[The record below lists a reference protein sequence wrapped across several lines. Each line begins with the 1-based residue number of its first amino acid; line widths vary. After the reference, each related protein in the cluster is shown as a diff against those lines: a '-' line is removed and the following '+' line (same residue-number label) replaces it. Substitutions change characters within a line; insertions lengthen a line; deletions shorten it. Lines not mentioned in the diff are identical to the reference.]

1 MNITDHDSSKNI
13 KLYISTLVANGNIN
27 YLLQSSKFIQ
37 ILEYL
42 LIIKKP
48 KRKYIFTDALKDKY
62 KILKP
67 YELVENDGK
76 IECISYGAIFSIDYG
91 GKSDIKQQ
99 IVTKRHKL
107 AEESNKIKKAK
118 KIFVRKKFCYQ

>member
-1 MNITDHDSSKNI
+1 M
-13 KLYISTLVANGNIN
+13 
-27 YLLQSSKFIQ
+27 
-37 ILEYL
+37 
-42 LIIKKP
+42 
-48 KRKYIFTDALKDKY
+48 KDKY

-76 IECISYGAIFSIDYG
+76 IECISCGAIFSIDYG

-107 AEESNKIKKAK
+107 AEESNKRKKAK